1 MKKNGKKT
9 PHGTVLHASEGLWS
23 NLLFLPI
30 HEIATSWRDLRSI
43 ASRVKVSELRD
54 MPIRVVL
61 QDGRYEVIDGFKR
74 LERWKHAGIDRVPAL
89 VECCTDGLSPKRFL
103 LEANSP
109 KRTICAVD
117 EAMVIESMITDD
129 GLTVRSVANI
139 LGRRKEWV
147 IGRRSLLRLSP
158 GARQLLASGRIN
170 LMVARLLTAI
180 SHKDQDAILAAVEK
194 HALKMREIQLLIQ
207 TWRAASD
214 EEKPGLLADP
224 LFKKELQDS
233 PSHSVRLKA
242 LEAKLSALRNA
253 LDEFQDLII
262 PQDLA
267 EAEQR
272 RLQAICS
279 SIQNQIDQMSSSI
292 KSEVSDVAPIS
303 SDNQQSEDVQPL
315 INNTLEVSDNECAD
329 ESAFSVRFSQVSFC
343 HLPSSGGLGCGL

>member
-1 MKKNGKKT
+1 MKKIGKKT
-9 PHGTVLHASEGLWS
+9 PHATVLHATEGLWS

-30 HEIATSWRDLRSI
+30 HEIGTSWCDLRCG
-43 ASRVKVSELRD
+43 ASRVKASELRD

-74 LERWKHAGIDRVPAL
+74 LDRWKQAGIDRVPVL

-103 LEANSP
+103 LESNSP

-117 EAMVIESMITDD
+117 EAMVIESIIKDD
-129 GLTVRSVANI
+129 GLTVRCVANI

-158 GARQLLASGRIN
+158 GARRLLASGRIN

-194 HALKMREIQLLIQ
+194 HALKMGEIQLLIQ

-224 LFKKELQDS
+224 LFKKEQQDS
-233 PSHSVRLKA
+233 PNHSARLKA
-242 LEAKLSALRNA
+242 LEAKLSAIRNA

-267 EAEQR
+267 QAEQR
-272 RLQAICS
+272 RLQALCS
-279 SIQNQIDQMSSSI
+279 SIQNQINQMADGFRG
-292 KSEVSDVAPIS
+292 EVSDAVPVS
-303 SDNQQSEDVQPL
+303 SDNQHSEDVQPL
-315 INNTLEVSDNECAD
+315 VNDTPGGYDDECAD
-329 ESAFSVRFSQVSFC
+329 ESALSVRFPPVPFR

>member
-1 MKKNGKKT
+1 MKKIGKKT
-9 PHGTVLHASEGLWS
+9 PHATVLHSTEGLWS

-30 HEIATSWRDLRSI
+30 HEIGTSWCDLRCG
-43 ASRVKVSELRD
+43 ASRVKASELRD

-74 LERWKHAGIDRVPAL
+74 LDRWKQAGIDRVPVL
-89 VECCTDGLSPKRFL
+89 VECCTDGLSQKRFL

-117 EAMVIESMITDD
+117 EAMVIESMIKDD
-129 GLTVRSVANI
+129 GLTVRCVANI

-158 GARQLLASGRIN
+158 GARRLLASGRIN

-194 HALKMREIQLLIQ
+194 HALKMGEIQLLIQ

-224 LFKKELQDS
+224 LFKKEQQDS
-233 PSHSVRLKA
+233 PNHSARLKA
-242 LEAKLSALRNA
+242 LEAKLSAIRNA

-267 EAEQR
+267 QAEQR
-272 RLQAICS
+272 RLQALCS
-279 SIQNQIDQMSSSI
+279 SIQNQINQMADGFRG
-292 KSEVSDVAPIS
+292 EVSDAVPVS
-303 SDNQQSEDVQPL
+303 SDNQHSEDVQPL
-315 INNTLEVSDNECAD
+315 VNDTPGGYDDECAD
-329 ESAFSVRFSQVSFC
+329 ESALSVRFPPVPFR

>member
-1 MKKNGKKT
+1 MKKIGKKT
-9 PHGTVLHASEGLWS
+9 PHGTVLHATEGLWS
-23 NLLFLPI
+23 NFLFLPT

-61 QDGRYEVIDGFKR
+61 QDGHYEVIDGFKR
-74 LERWKHAGIDRVPAL
+74 LDRWKQAGIDRVPVL

-117 EAMVIESMITDD
+117 EAMVIESMIKDD
-129 GLTVRSVANI
+129 GLTVRCIANI

-158 GARQLLASGRIN
+158 GARQLLGSGRIN

-224 LFKKELQDS
+224 LFKKEQQDS
-233 PSHSVRLKA
+233 PNHSVRLKA
-242 LEAKLSALRNA
+242 LEAKLSAIRNA

-267 EAEQR
+267 QAEQR
-272 RLQAICS
+272 RLQALCS
-279 SIQNQIDQMSSSI
+279 SIQNQINQMADGFRG
-292 KSEVSDVAPIS
+292 EVSDAVPVS
-303 SDNQQSEDVQPL
+303 SDNQHSEDVQPL
-315 INNTLEVSDNECAD
+315 VNDTPGGYDDECAY
-329 ESAFSVRFSQVSFC
+329 ESALSVRFPPLPFC

>member
-1 MKKNGKKT
+1 
-9 PHGTVLHASEGLWS
+9 
-23 NLLFLPI
+23 
-30 HEIATSWRDLRSI
+30 
-43 ASRVKVSELRD
+43 

-74 LERWKHAGIDRVPAL
+74 LDRWKQQTGIDRVPVL

-103 LEANSP
+103 LESNSP

-117 EAMVIESMITDD
+117 EAMVIESMIKDD

-207 TWRAASD
+207 TWRSASD
-214 EEKPGLLADP
+214 EEKSGLLADP

-253 LDEFQDLII
+253 LNEFQSLII

-279 SIQNQIDQMSSSI
+279 SIQNQINQMADGI
-292 KSEVSDVAPIS
+292 RSEVFDVVPVS
-303 SDNQQSEDVQPL
+303 SDNQQPEDVQPL
-315 INNTLEVSDNECAD
+315 INNTLEVSEDECAE
-329 ESAFSVRFSQVSFC
+329 ESALSVRFSPVPFF
-343 HLPSSGGLGCGL
+343 HLPPSGGLGCAL

>member
-1 MKKNGKKT
+1 MKKNCKET
-9 PHGTVLHASEGLWS
+9 PHGTLSHASEGFWS

-30 HEIATSWRDLRSI
+30 HEIGTSWCNLRCSV
-43 ASRVKVSELRD
+43 SRVKASELRD

-61 QDGRYEVIDGFKR
+61 KNGRYEVIDGFKR
-74 LERWKHAGIDRVPAL
+74 LERWKHAGIGRVPVL

-117 EAMVIESMITDD
+117 EAMVIESMINDD
-129 GLTVRSVANI
+129 GLTIRCIANI

-147 IGRRSLLRLSP
+147 IGRRSLLRLSSV
-158 GARQLLASGRIN
+158 ARKLLASGRIN
-170 LMVARLLTAI
+170 LMVARLLAAI
-180 SHKDQDAILAAVEK
+180 SHKDQDAILATVEK

-224 LFKKELQDS
+224 LFKKEQQDS
-233 PSHSVRLKA
+233 PSHSARLKA
-242 LEAKLSALRNA
+242 LEAKLSAIRNA
-253 LDEFQDLII
+253 LNEFQSLVI

-272 RLQAICS
+272 RLEAICS
-279 SIQNQIDQMSSSI
+279 SIQNQINQMSSSI

-303 SDNQQSEDVQPL
+303 SDNQQSEDIQPL
-315 INNTLEVSDNECAD
+315 SDYGSEESDD
-329 ESAFSVRFSQVSFC
+329 ESGLSIRF
-343 HLPSSGGLGCGL
+343 LPALSCDLPLSKGLGCGL

>member
-9 PHGTVLHASEGLWS
+9 HHDALAHASEGLWS

-30 HEIATSWRDLRSI
+30 HEIATSWRDLRSV
-43 ASRVKVSELRD
+43 ASRVKASELRD

-61 QDGRYEVIDGFKR
+61 QNGQYEVIDGFKR
-74 LERWKHAGIDRVPAL
+74 LDRWKQAGIGRVPAL
-89 VECCTDGLSPKRFL
+89 VECCADGLNPKRFL

-109 KRTICAVD
+109 RRTICAVD
-117 EAMVIESMITDD
+117 EAMVIESMITGD
-129 GLTVRSVANI
+129 GLTVRCIANI

-158 GARQLLASGRIN
+158 GARQFLASGRIN

-180 SHKDQDAILAAVEK
+180 GHKDQDAILATVEK

-207 TWRAASD
+207 TWRSASD

-224 LFKKELQDS
+224 LFKKEQQDL
-233 PSHSVRLKA
+233 PSHSAKLKA
-242 LEAKLSALRNA
+242 LEAKLSAIRNA

-267 EAEQR
+267 QAEQR

-279 SIQNQIDQMSSSI
+279 SIQNQINQMADGV
-292 KSEVSDVAPIS
+292 KSEVSDVVPVS
-303 SDNQQSEDVQPL
+303 PEKQQPENVQPL
-315 INNTLEVSDNECAD
+315 INDMPVESDDQYAD
-329 ESAFSVRFSQVSFC
+329 ESKLSAGFLPVPSC
-343 HLPSSGGLGCGL
+343 HLPSSVGLGCAL

>member
-1 MKKNGKKT
+1 MKKNSKET
-9 PHGTVLHASEGLWS
+9 PRGTVLHASEGFWS
-23 NLLFLPI
+23 NLQFLPI
-30 HEIATSWRDLRSI
+30 HEIGTSWCNLRCSV
-43 ASRVKVSELRD
+43 SRVKASELRD

-61 QDGRYEVIDGFKR
+61 KNGQYEVIDGFKR
-74 LERWKHAGIDRVPAL
+74 LERWKQAGIDRVPVL

-117 EAMVIESMITDD
+117 EAIVIESMIKDD
-129 GLTVRSVANI
+129 GLTVRCVANL

-147 IGRRSLLRLSP
+147 IGRRLLLRLSS
-158 GARQLLASGRIN
+158 GARKLLASGRIN
-170 LMVARLLTAI
+170 LMVARLLAAI
-180 SHKDQDAILAAVEK
+180 SHKDQDAILATVEK

-214 EEKPGLLADP
+214 EEKPGLLTDP
-224 LFKKELQDS
+224 LFKKEQQDS
-233 PSHSVRLKA
+233 PSHSARLKA
-242 LEAKLSALRNA
+242 LEAKLSAIRNA
-253 LDEFQDLII
+253 LNEFQSLII

-279 SIQNQIDQMSSSI
+279 SIQNQINQMSSSI

-303 SDNQQSEDVQPL
+303 SDNQQSEDIQPL
-315 INNTLEVSDNECAD
+315 SDYGSEESDD
-329 ESAFSVRFSQVSFC
+329 ESGLSIRF
-343 HLPSSGGLGCGL
+343 LPAPSCDLPLSKGLGCGL

>member
-1 MKKNGKKT
+1 MKKIGKKS
-9 PHGTVLHASEGLWS
+9 PRGAVSHVSEGFWS
-23 NLLFLPI
+23 NLLFLSI
-30 HEIATSWRDLRSI
+30 HEIGTSWCSLRSGT
-43 ASRVKVSELRD
+43 SRVKASELRD

-74 LERWKHAGIDRVPAL
+74 LERWKQSGIDHVPVL
-89 VECCTDGLSPKRFL
+89 VECCSDVLSPKRFL

-117 EAMVIESMITDD
+117 EAMVIESMISDD

-158 GARQLLASGRIN
+158 GARKLLESGRIN

-180 SHKDQDAILAAVEK
+180 SHKDQDAILETVEK
-194 HALKMREIQLLIQ
+194 HSLKMLEIQLFIQ
-207 TWRAASD
+207 TWRSASD
-214 EEKPGLLADP
+214 EEKPSLLADP
-224 LFKKELQDS
+224 LFKREQQDS
-233 PSHSVRLKA
+233 PSHSARLKA
-242 LEAKLSALRNA
+242 LEAKLSAIRNT
-253 LDEFQDLII
+253 LNEFQNLII

-272 RLQAICS
+272 RLQAICA
-279 SIQNQIDQMSSSI
+279 SIQSQINQMADGI

-303 SDNQQSEDVQPL
+303 SDKQQSEDVQPL
-315 INNTLEVSDNECAD
+315 INYTPEASED
-329 ESAFSVRFSQVSFC
+329 ESELLVRFSPVPFC
-343 HLPSSGGLGCGL
+343 HLPSSGGLGCAL